1 MKPSPK
7 AVRTF
12 LFSTLFFLFLTWTAA
27 LPSASAQTIEV
38 TSANPSSAAQGTVN
52 LNVTVKGKGFKNGA
66 QAKWFVTGTTNPSGV
81 TVNSTTF
88 VSGSELSANI
98 TVADDATIAD
108 FDIAVVNTNGRSGKG
123 TELFAVTAKGGGN
136 QNSCPALTPMLT
148 AANNC
153 TTTLPGCL
161 DVTFGST
168 GVVLTDTTGGVD
180 YQLDFEQAI
189 TPLLQPDGKIVAVGY
204 SRNNGSSTGVDFTL
218 VRYNIDG
225 SLDTT
230 FGSGGIARDAATSAD
245 DRVETAALQ
254 PDGKILAAGDST
266 GGIVVVAR
274 FNPDGTLDATFGA
287 GGNVLLSSPS
297 RKIGWSA
304 YSVAV
309 QTDGKILLG
318 TYGYGAVVRLNSNG
332 SLDTTFGNGGIVA
345 VEGTA
350 SGLATQRFTWGT
362 VTEERIL
369 VVDGSRAATGGQTS
383 DFLVMRLMP
392 NGTVDTSFGPSGTG
406 KIYTDFCTSNDGPRA
421 MAVDAA
427 GNIVVAGSA
436 GAEFGIARYT
446 PGGIPDSSFGDPISG
461 SSQRTGKTRVDFFG
475 SWDQGWG
482 VVVQPD
488 GKLVIGGNVEKPD
501 PNYYVVYFALARFN
515 ADGTLDTS
523 FGTGGVVA
531 TDYGTPAGNDF
542 GRRLV
547 LQPDGKIVIVGAAA
561 ANGTMNFAVARYWH

>member
-1 MKPSPK
+1 
-7 AVRTF
+7 
-12 LFSTLFFLFLTWTAA
+12 
-27 LPSASAQTIEV
+27 
-38 TSANPSSAAQGTVN
+38 
-52 LNVTVKGKGFKNGA
+52 
-66 QAKWFVTGTTNPSGV
+66 
-81 TVNSTTF
+81 
-88 VSGSELSANI
+88 
-98 TVADDATIAD
+98 
-108 FDIAVVNTNGRSGKG
+108 
-123 TELFAVTAKGGGN
+123 
-136 QNSCPALTPMLT
+136 
-148 AANNC
+148 
-153 TTTLPGCL
+153 
-161 DVTFGST
+161 
-168 GVVLTDTTGGVD
+168 
-180 YQLDFEQAI
+180 
-189 TPLLQPDGKIVAVGY
+189 
-204 SRNNGSSTGVDFTL
+204 
-218 VRYNIDG
+218 
-225 SLDTT
+225 
-230 FGSGGIARDAATSAD
+230 
-245 DRVETAALQ
+245 LQ
-254 PDGKILAAGDST
+254 PDGKILVAGGE
-266 GGIVVVAR
+266 GGDGPMVVAR
-274 FNPDGTLDATFGA
+274 FNPDGTLDPTFGA
-287 GGNVLLSSPS
+287 GGNLVLKSPS
-297 RKIGWSA
+297 KRFGWTA
-304 YSVAV
+304 YSVAL
-309 QTDGKILLG
+309 QADGKILLG
-318 TYGYGAVVRLNSNG
+318 TYRYAAVVRLNADG
-332 SLDTTFGNGGIVA
+332 SMDSTFGNGGVVHLEAPTGA
-345 VEGTA
+345 VYALT
-350 SGLATQRFTWGT
+350 TQRFTSGT